1 MIDGF
6 LDGVI
11 GFLSSM
17 GNGGIFLEREDL
29 ESLGFRVGAFAVDED
44 GDLVHETYCYK
55 LLLQSI
61 KYFMFKGK
69 RIRKFSKFKFTKF
82 DLERYSIALIILSY
96 SIALINLSYFLH
108 SLIYLNLV
116 LILLM
121 SY

>member
-6 LDGVI
+6 FDGVI

-29 ESLGFRVGAFAVDED
+29 ESLGLGVRAFAVDED

-69 RIRKFSKFKFTKF
+69 K
-82 DLERYSIALIILSY
+82 
-96 SIALINLSYFLH
+96 N
-108 SLIYLNLV
+108 
-116 LILLM
+116 
-121 SY
+121 